1 MAKTFLIDVA
11 RCNGCHNC
19 QIACKDE
26 HCGHVWLPYAQA
38 QPEIGQFW
46 MKVNEK
52 ERGQVPV
59 VRVSYTPTICAHCA
73 DAPCAK
79 ACPSGAFQRRDD
91 GLLLIDPETCTG
103 CGSCVQACPVGAVY
117 FNDELGIAQKCT
129 GCAHLLDDGWTV
141 PRCVDSC
148 ATGALQFGDEAEL
161 DLEGAA
167 PLPGLEG
174 AGARAYYRNLPKRF
188 AAGCVYDADA
198 NDVIIGATVE
208 LLDAAG
214 AVVAQMETDEFGDW
228 EFDQIE
234 PGAYTVVVRA
244 EGYPEARVAAD
255 VTEKD
260 LFTGD
265 LGVRKA

>member
-1 MAKTFLIDVA
+1 MAKAFLIDIA

-26 HCGHVWLPYAQA
+26 HCGRAWLPYAEA

-59 VRVSYTPTICAHCA
+59 VRVSYTPTLCAHCA
-73 DAPCAK
+73 DAPCAA
-79 ACPSGAFQRRDD
+79 ACPADAFTRRDD
-91 GLLLIDPETCTG
+91 GLLLIDPEACTG
-103 CGSCVQACPVGAVY
+103 CGACVEACPLGAV
-117 FNDELGIAQKCT
+117 FLNEQSGIAQKCT
-129 GCAHLLDDGWTV
+129 GCAHLLDDGWSV

-148 ATGALQFGDEAEL
+148 ATDALQFGEEADL
-161 DLEGAA
+161 DLEGAV
-167 PLPGLEG
+167 PLPEVAIL
-174 AGARAYYRNLPKRF
+174 GARVYYRNLPKRF

-198 NDVIIGATVE
+198 QDVLIGAQVE

-214 AVVAQMETDEFGDW
+214 SVVAVQETDEFGDW
-228 EFDQIE
+228 KFDQIE
-234 PGAYTVVVRA
+234 PAAYTVRISCA
-244 EGYPEARVAAD
+244 GYPDARVSAD

-265 LGVRKA
+265 LGLHKA